1 MTGNIFFFPSS
12 PMIKHTFFTEL
23 SKLLSD
29 GQCNLLEF
37 TFTLKVKVRRKLKE
51 KKKKENK
58 HCSDKQDHW
67 GMLVFKG

>member
-1 MTGNIFFFPSS
+1 MTGNNFFFPSS

-37 TFTLKVKVRRKLKE
+37 TFTLKVKVHRKLKE
-51 KKKKENK
+51 KKK
-58 HCSDKQDHW
+58 HCSDKEDHW